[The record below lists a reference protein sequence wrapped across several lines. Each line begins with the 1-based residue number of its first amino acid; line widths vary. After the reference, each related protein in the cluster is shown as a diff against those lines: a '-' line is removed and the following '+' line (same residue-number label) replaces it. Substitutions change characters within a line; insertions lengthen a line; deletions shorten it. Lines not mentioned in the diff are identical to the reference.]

1 MMRRSLW
8 LLCAVAACYPTTTR
22 PDFTPLPAATTVEVE
37 LDVPAATR
45 RVAMELDADS
55 IPVSR
60 TEPKDGWLETE
71 WFDATTLTPVS
82 GRPLGPNVVK
92 VRAFVDPG
100 RPNFSN
106 VQIEVVMRTVANPA
120 VPGRDLEQM
129 VEGGHPVMLRVL
141 RVVGRLRGDSAGNGV
156 G

>member
-1 MMRRSLW
+1 MACGLA
-8 LLCAVAACYPTTTR
+8 LACYPTTTR
-22 PDFTPLPAATTVEVE
+22 PDLTPLPAATLLEIE

-45 RVAMELDADS
+45 LVALELNSDS

-71 WFDATTLTPVS
+71 WFHPVTLETAH
-82 GRPLGPNVVK
+82 GRPLGPDAVK

-100 RPNFSN
+100 RPNHSN
-106 VQIEVVMRTVANPA
+106 VQIEVVMRLVANPA
-120 VPGRDLEQM
+120 VPGRELERM

-141 RVVGRLRGDSAGNGV
+141 RAVGRMREGT
-156 G
+156 